1 MRVDGEYYEV
11 KRPRNSTINAISQNI
26 RKASHQAPNVIIILS
41 HLMDRQELER
51 IAKGRFK
58 TEPNLRKIMFY
69 YQGEFI
75 EFKK

>member
-1 MRVDGEYYEV
+1 
-11 KRPRNSTINAISQNI
+11 
-26 RKASHQAPNVIIILS
+26 
-41 HLMDRQELER
+41 MDRQELER